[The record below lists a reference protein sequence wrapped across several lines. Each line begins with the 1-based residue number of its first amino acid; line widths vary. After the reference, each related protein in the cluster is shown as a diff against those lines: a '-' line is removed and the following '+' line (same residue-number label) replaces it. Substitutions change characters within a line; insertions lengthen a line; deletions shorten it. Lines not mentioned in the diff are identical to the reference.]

1 MPKQGTVLRWDA
13 TRGFGFLRSGDTGV
27 DVFFHARDLQGLP
40 DPRPGLSVVYEEIHV
55 GGKGPR
61 AMAVRAAHGPFQD
74 GGGPQPVARRG
85 PRPPPMGSN
94 PRAQADAERA
104 PPRQSGRSGSG
115 SNSGSQPRTAAAPV
129 SGARD
134 AATRRT
140 PSPPARRRAPSRDA
154 RSANH
159 GVAYSW
165 MVAWLTLVAW
175 GVWTQRMP
183 MGWLAALVAVNVVTF
198 VVYASDK
205 DAARSG
211 GWRTSEQRLHLLAV
225 LGGWPAAWWAQQ
237 WLRHKSS
244 KASFRAVYWLTV
256 AVHCA
261 GLAAVLAHS
270 SGFLLS
276 FQ

>member
-1 MPKQGTVLRWDA
+1 MQKQGTVLRWDA

-40 DPRPGLSVVYEEIHV
+40 EPRPGLAVVYEEIHV

-61 AMAVRAAHGPFQD
+61 AMAVRAAHGPFQA
-74 GGGPQPVARRG
+74 GGGPQLMARRG
-85 PRPPPMGSN
+85 PRPPSPASD
-94 PRAQADAERA
+94 PPSRADPGRA
-104 PPRQSGRSGSG
+104 PPRQTHQRGPAGGAGAQAR
-115 SNSGSQPRTAAAPV
+115 AAA
-129 SGARD
+129 
-134 AATRRT
+134 
-140 PSPPARRRAPSRDA
+140 SPPARRRTPSRGA
-154 RSANH
+154 RSENH

-165 MVAWLTLVAW
+165 MVAWLALVAW
-175 GVWTQRMP
+175 GVWTQRIST
-183 MGWLAALVAVNVVTF
+183 GWLAALVAVNVVTF
-198 VVYASDK
+198 AVYASDK

-261 GLAAVLAHS
+261 ALAAVLVHQ
-270 SGFLLS
+270 SGILLR
-276 FQ
+276 F